1 MNRKLT
7 QKSETSQKKS
17 IEAILSTRLASLIP
31 VLISLLIGLPVLQ
44 NDFVN
49 WDDNLYVYEN
59 MALIQ
64 GRFWDAI
71 LIPIQGNYHP
81 FTQLSLWLDFQ
92 IDGLN
97 PKVFHLSSL
106 LWHCLVVW
114 LAGRLAYRVSGNHTL
129 AFFVALGFG
138 IHPLHVESFAWIS
151 SRKDLLYSA
160 ASFGT
165 LLYWLD
171 FQEKKS
177 FGKIIV
183 CLLFFTIALLSKPM
197 AVILPLLMGL
207 MIIFPSGKWLDS
219 GTIKFDWSRQ
229 IIPILL
235 LIPALGL
242 MYFTYQAQHGVGA
255 VREVNGLGMWEN
267 MQIATHG
274 FWFYWVKGLVPFS
287 LSAFYPYPPVG
298 QILPF
303 KFLFAFFLF
312 FISLIAWIKWNKNLR
327 FYLPGVLWMLIC
339 LLPVLQ
345 LIPVGS
351 AIVAERYFYLAA
363 WGFLMVLGMI
373 LLKLI
378 HSEKNRLGIYT
389 AFLLV
394 WAVTTM
400 QRIPVWKN
408 GGTLF
413 KDVLTQF
420 PENPTA
426 ANNLGNWLEKN
437 GQRAESCKY
446 YELAVAKKPDFP
458 QALFNLALCRQEQGA
473 LEEAKYLN
481 LKAVQYKPDFADPW
495 NNLATIYGSTGLLDS
510 AHMALEQT
518 LRIRPNY
525 AAAWNNL
532 GMYYLAKGIP
542 DSARQSFRRSL
553 EIDNNP
559 NSDAARNLK
568 YLEAEKK

>member
-1 MNRKLT
+1 M
-7 QKSETSQKKS
+7 
-17 IEAILSTRLASLIP
+17 EAIFSTRLATLIP
-31 VLISLLIGLPVLQ
+31 VLISLLLGLPVLQ

-59 MALIQ
+59 LALMY
-64 GRFWDAI
+64 GSFGDAVFS
-71 LIPIQGNYHP
+71 PIQGNYHP

-92 IDGLN
+92 LGGLN

-114 LAGRLAYRVSGNHTL
+114 LAGRLALRASGNHTL

-138 IHPLHVESFAWIS
+138 IHPLHVESFAWVS

-165 LLYWLD
+165 LLFWLD
-171 FQEKKS
+171 FQVRKS
-177 FGKIIV
+177 YGLLSV
-183 CLLFFTIALLSKPM
+183 CLLFFAIALLSKPM

-207 MIIFPSGKWLDS
+207 MVIFPSGKWLDS
-219 GTIKFDWSRQ
+219 QS
-229 IIPILL
+229 IPIDWRRLFIPLLL
-235 LIPALGL
+235 LIPSFVL
-242 MYFTYQAQHGVGA
+242 MYFTYKAQYGVGA
-255 VREVNGLGMWEN
+255 VREVNGLGIWEN
-267 MQIATHG
+267 IQIAAHG
-274 FWFYWVKGLVPFS
+274 FWFYWIKGLVPFS

-298 QILPF
+298 AGLPVKFILA
-303 KFLFAFFLF
+303 FLMC
-312 FISLIAWIKWNKNLR
+312 FILLLVWIRWNKALR
-327 FYLPGVLWMLIC
+327 LYLPGVLWVLVG

-363 WGFLMVLGMI
+363 WGFLMVVGIVLQQFI
-373 LLKLI
+373 RSDKT
-378 HSEKNRLGIYT
+378 RLGISI
-389 AFLLV
+389 AILLV
-394 WAVTTM
+394 WAVITY

-413 KDVLTQF
+413 RDVLTQF

-437 GQRAESCKY
+437 GQRAESCQWY
-446 YELAVAKKPDFP
+446 DQAVARKPDFP
-458 QALFNLALCRQEQGA
+458 QALFNLALCRQEQG
-473 LEEAKYLN
+473 LLGEAKKLN
-481 LKAVQYKPDFADPW
+481 LQAVRYKPDFADPW
-495 NNLATIYGSTGLLDS
+495 NNLATLYGSTGLLDS
-510 AHMALEQT
+510 ARFALDQAI
-518 LRIRPNY
+518 RIRPNY

-532 GMYYLAKGIP
+532 GMYYLGKGIP
-542 DSARQSFRRSL
+542 DSARMSFKRSL

-559 NSDAARNLK
+559 NSDAARNLN
-568 YLEAEKK
+568 YLEEDSK